1 MKSTILLCR
10 CEWAHVIDPG
20 QCEQIEAGLTA
31 ASAPFTVIPDLC
43 GQVAERD
50 PGLLAQAATP
60 GAVIIACHPRAV
72 HALLQAAGFPQ
83 GVALPT
89 VMNLRRESPVSMLAA
104 LGLGTPPS
112 GSGNSTPAK
121 QPTDSEPGW
130 HPWFPVIDY
139 KRCTGCRQCVSFC
152 PFGVYAV
159 DAEKRVQVAHPRQC
173 KNNCPACA
181 RICPEFALI
190 FPKVKDCPIDGSEV
204 LAEHVDRRKSAAL
217 DPNSD
222 IHALL
227 ALRRQRAG
235 LGKFERNLEQAEQ
248 ERAACIRNTETQGK
262 AAAT

>member
-20 QCEQIEAGLTA
+20 QCEQIETGLTA

-43 GQVAERD
+43 GKAAARD

-89 VMNLRRESPVSMLAA
+89 VMNLRRESPASILAA
-104 LGLGTPPS
+104 LGPATPLS
-112 GSGNSTPAK
+112 CSGNSTER
-121 QPTDSEPGW
+121 PTASDPDW

-139 KRCTGCRQCVSFC
+139 NRCTGCRQCVSFC
-152 PFGVYAV
+152 PFGVYTV
-159 DAEKRVQVAHPRQC
+159 DAGEKVQVTHPRQC

-190 FPKVKDCPIDGSEV
+190 FPKVNDCPIDGSEV
-204 LAEHVDRRKSAAL
+204 LAEHIDRRKSAAL
-217 DPNSD
+217 NPDSD

-248 ERAACIRNTETQGK
+248 ERAACLRK
-262 AAAT
+262 AGAQDEVAT